1 MIYWNSEKTI
11 PVLKSVLEQDQIILA
26 SGDTVLGLWGKPT
39 LAVFEKLNAIKQR
52 NDKPYLLVVG
62 SVDKLPLFTD
72 QIFSERLQNLI
83 ETCWPGAVTLI
94 FKARE
99 DLPAWL
105 KSPDG
110 TIAIRIPD
118 HLGLLKLLRHFDALF
133 STSANVHG
141 QPIPESV
148 SSVDRS
154 IVERVGAVCIQ
165 EGLLVYPQSPSTILN
180 VSTGSIE
187 VVREGFFDREK
198 LQELL
203 G

>member
-11 PVLKSVLEQDQIILA
+11 PILQSILNDNQVILA
-26 SGDTVLGLWGKPT
+26 SGDTVLGLWAKPT
-39 LAVFEKLNAIKQR
+39 LPAFEKLNAIKER

-62 SVDKLPLFTD
+62 CVDKLPLFTD
-72 QIFSERLQNLI
+72 QVFSERLKNLI
-83 ETCWPGAVTLI
+83 GTCWPGPVTLI
-94 FKARE
+94 FKARK

-105 KSPDG
+105 KSSDG

-118 HLGLLKLLRHFDALF
+118 HLGLLKLLKHFDALF
-133 STSANVHG
+133 STSANIHG

-148 SSVDRS
+148 PSVHRS
-154 IVERVGAVCIQ
+154 IVENVGAVCIQ
-165 EGLLVYPQSPSTILN
+165 EGQLVYPQSPSTILN

-187 VVREGFFDREK
+187 VVREGVFDRDK

>member
-11 PVLKSVLEQDQIILA
+11 PVLQTVLRNNQIILA
-26 SGDTVLGLWGKPT
+26 SGDTVLGLWAQPT
-39 LAVFEKLNAIKQR
+39 EQAFEKLNEIKQR

-62 SVDKLPLFTD
+62 SIDKLSLFTD
-72 QIFSERLQNLI
+72 QVFSERLKTLI
-83 ETCWPGAVTLI
+83 ATCWPGSVTLI
-94 FKARE
+94 FKARQ
-99 DLPAWL
+99 DLPSWL
-105 KSPDG
+105 KSADG

-118 HLGLLKLLRHFDALF
+118 HLGLLKLLNHFDALF
-133 STSANVHG
+133 STSANIHG

-148 SSVDRS
+148 SCVHRS
-154 IVERVGAVCIQ
+154 IVESVGAVCVQ
-165 EGLLVYPQSPSTILN
+165 EAQLVYPQSPSTILN

-187 VVREGFFDREK
+187 VVREGIFDRNK